1 MQRIMAFPPG
11 KIFATNIFRLPGGRF
26 TREPLPFSRPVN
38 GTPVARPPHQSK
50 VFEGKREGFG
60 EGKGKLSEES
70 FPFPSP
76 NPTPSSSKTFDVIE
90 SLFTG
95 FPEHEGK
102 RLSLT
107 HDEPPMRIFPVW
119 RGKRE
124 GDPLTCRYEEEPFS
138 RCGKRPPA
146 VLFGGVSGSFTRLQ
160 GFRAPA
166 IHSIHTP

>member
-1 MQRIMAFPPG
+1 MW
-11 KIFATNIFRLPGGRF
+11 GGE
-26 TREPLPFSRPVN
+26 REI
-38 GTPVARPPHQSK
+38 
-50 VFEGKREGFG
+50 G
-60 EGKGKLSEES
+60 EGRKGLSGES
-70 FPFPSP
+70 PFLPSP
-76 NPTPSSSKTFDVIE
+76 NPTPPSSKTFDVIE

-138 RCGKRPPA
+138 KCGKRPPA